1 MAQMLVLNP
10 RRKRRTRKTK
20 AKATRRRR
28 RRTVHAKRTHNPS
41 RRRRY
46 SARRR
51 SVRRRRVHNPG
62 LSGNTFARGAGI
74 AGGAIVTEVLANKL
88 AAMLPAS
95 LQANANVARIGTK
108 AAIAIGVPMLLKRTK
123 IVPSGI
129 ANAIAMG
136 AAVATALDVLKTYVT
151 PNIPGL
157 SDYEQGTLM
166 GAGDADQLEGYEQGT
181 LMGPE
186 AGAYGGGAY

>member
-20 AKATRRRR
+20 AKAKSTRRRR
-28 RRTVHAKRTHNPS
+28 RHTAHAGRKHNPS
-41 RRRRY
+41 RRRY

-62 LSGNTFARGAGI
+62 FGGGTLMKGATI

-95 LQANANVARIGTK
+95 LTANANVARIGTK
-108 AAIAIGVPMLLKRTK
+108 AAIAVGVPMLKF
-123 IVPSGI
+123 VPANI
-129 ANAIAMG
+129 RNAIAMG
-136 AAVATALDVLKTYVT
+136 AAVATVMDVLKTYVT

-157 SDYEQGTLM
+157 SDYEQGTLVGTDM
-166 GAGDADQLEGYEQGT
+166 PDQLEGYEQGT

-186 AGAYGGGAY
+186 AGAYGGSAY